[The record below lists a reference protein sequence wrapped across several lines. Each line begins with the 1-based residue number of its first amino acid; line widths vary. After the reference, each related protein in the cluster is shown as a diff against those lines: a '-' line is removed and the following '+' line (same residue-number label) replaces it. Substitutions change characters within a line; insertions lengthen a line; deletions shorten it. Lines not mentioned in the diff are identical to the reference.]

1 MKVIT
6 IIKGFLLFQ
15 LFLICSCSK
24 TNQVGNNNFSSI
36 EITKKED
43 LNEFI
48 GKKITITGRTV
59 NMKLGAALILEN
71 GRIIWMDDMLN
82 WPNDYYDNN
91 NNNKT
96 KTKTVKVT
104 GFLIEKNDLPV
115 FTSNENDSIIHQG
128 IQTSKETDLKEATH
142 RYLLKE
148 YEWEV
153 IK

>member
-1 MKVIT
+1 MKRIK
-6 IIKGFLLFQ
+6 IIKRFLLFQ
-15 LFLICSCSK
+15 LLWICACSK
-24 TNQVGNNNFSSI
+24 TNQVGNNNISSI

-48 GKKITITGRTV
+48 GKKVTVTGRPV
-59 NMKLGAALILEN
+59 NMKLGAVLILES
-71 GRIIWMDDMLN
+71 GQLIWMNDMLN
-82 WPNDYYDNN
+82 WPNGYYGND
-91 NNNKT
+91 K

-115 FTSNENDSIIHQG
+115 FISNENDSISQQG
-128 IQTSKETDLKEATH
+128 IPTSKGTDLKEATH

-148 YEWEV
+148 YEWIV

>member
-1 MKVIT
+1 M
-6 IIKGFLLFQ
+6 IKH
-15 LFLICSCSK
+15 
-24 TNQVGNNNFSSI
+24 
-36 EITKKED
+36 
-43 LNEFI
+43 I
-48 GKKITITGRTV
+48 GKKVTVTGRTV

-71 GRIIWMDDMLN
+71 GQLIWMNDMLN
-82 WPNDYYDNN
+82 WSNGYYDND
-91 NNNKT
+91 K

-115 FTSNENDSIIHQG
+115 FIPNENDSIIQQG
-128 IQTSKETDLKEATH
+128 IPTSKETNLKEATH

>member
-15 LFLICSCSK
+15 LFWICACSK

-48 GKKITITGRTV
+48 GKKVTITGITV

-71 GRIIWMDDMLN
+71 GQIIWMNDMLN
-82 WPNDYYDNN
+82 WPNDYYTDK
-91 NNNKT
+91 KT
-96 KTKTVKVT
+96 TTVKVT
-104 GFLIEKNDLPV
+104 GFLMQQNDLPV
-115 FTSNENDSIIHQG
+115 FISNENDSIIHQG
-128 IQTSKETDLKEATH
+128 IPTSKGADLKEATH

-148 YEWEV
+148 YEWDL